1 MLGRGQSDQ
10 ALASGHPGITGATK
24 VLIDLLLSWYQAAAR
39 GSSFD
44 YRRRRSLTNI
54 GPSWSKNR
62 RYLGISLSNTYIAML
77 VEGKDLDWLGAWL
90 AQCCDSECKSS
101 WQIAK

>member
-1 MLGRGQSDQ
+1 MLGRGQSDHYQ
-10 ALASGHPGITGATK
+10 ALPSGHPGITGATK

-54 GPSWSKNR
+54 GPSLLKNL
-62 RYLGISLSNTYIAML
+62 RYPDITYVAML
-77 VEGKDLDWLGAWL
+77 IEGSGLTLLGAWL